1 MKLKKPLVNLRQK
14 AEVSFMYLPEY
25 GTKYQLLKKYSPG
38 DLVIYDMAMFYAV
51 ENGRA
56 CGAKESAERI
66 DGYCVLNVDHMADMA
81 WVKPKEVIQIIEN
94 KFSDKLELLKIGDK
108 FLIREKK

>member
-1 MKLKKPLVNLRQK
+1 
-14 AEVSFMYLPEY
+14 MYLPEY
-25 GTKYQLLKKYSPG
+25 GTKYQLLKKYSPN

-56 CGAKESAERI
+56 CGAKESVEHV
-66 DGYCVLNVDHMADMA
+66 DGYYAFDVDRVADMA
-81 WVKPKEVIQIIEN
+81 WVQPEKAIQIIED

-108 FLIREKK
+108 YLIKEKK